1 MPGVL
6 NLYTFKIQDRDER
19 EKEREREC
27 NVQLEMKQIY
37 IYMRIKN
44 MKHLWTELTYI
55 YNTCTL
61 KMKILLIYT
70 KTYQNR
76 YILCSCIEKDKYH

>member
-1 MPGVL
+1 MQCPIGNETNIYLHEDQKYEASMDGV
-6 NLYTFKIQDRDER
+6 NI
-19 EKEREREC
+19 
-27 NVQLEMKQIY
+27 
-37 IYMRIKN
+37 
-44 MKHLWTELTYI
+44 YI